1 MLRQITN
8 LLIIASIVSASG
20 LRSEVE
26 VEFDSKQMTIK
37 KKVEF
42 PILLSIIDAKG
53 HPVKGAIVVL
63 EELGMNFSTEDEIIR
78 EAKTRTDENG
88 MIVVM
93 HPAMVP
99 QESTKSFSIKIQSV
113 VTIVAKGHRMTTFE
127 LPNYFKGG
135 LYHHSESIV
144 PHLKLTLLDKA
155 PDPANTKKN
164 AQQVVAPNVP

>member
-1 MLRQITN
+1 MLRQITK

-20 LRSEVE
+20 PRSEVE
-26 VEFDSKQMTIK
+26 VEFDSKRMTIK

-63 EELGMNFSTEDEIIR
+63 EELGMNFLTEDEIIR

-88 MIVVM
+88 MIIVM
-93 HPAMVP
+93 CPAMVP
-99 QESTKSFSIKIQSV
+99 QESPKSFSIKIQSV
-113 VTIVAKGHRMTTFE
+113 VTIVAKGHRMTTVG
-127 LPNYFKGG
+127 LADRFKGG

-144 PHLKLTLLDKA
+144 PHLKLTLLDKT
-155 PDPANTKKN
+155 PDPANTRKN
-164 AQQVVAPNVP
+164 AQQVMDVNRP